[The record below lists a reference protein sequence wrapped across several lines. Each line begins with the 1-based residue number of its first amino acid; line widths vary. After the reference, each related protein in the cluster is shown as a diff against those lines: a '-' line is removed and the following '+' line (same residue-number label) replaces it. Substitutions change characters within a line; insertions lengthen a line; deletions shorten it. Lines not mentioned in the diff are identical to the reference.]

1 MARDDMVLHDDG
13 YLRFLR
19 ERDGEPDF
27 SRHTLARR
35 EEFFA
40 GLAAAPVR
48 SAAQVDGAAYLRNLD
63 RRRPA
68 ARLDARVLWLLATAR
83 ANQAERFGVG
93 LAEVYGRIT
102 AGSEPVRLHVTLHE
116 IYHTRVLADV
126 VAIFGLPVSS
136 RPPDLA
142 TRAITHLMVRT
153 PERWQLP
160 LVGAGEM
167 VGCIVFRMLRDRGRE
182 LFAAEPSVTARIGRL
197 LDEILGDELGHVG
210 LIASRLGPRRRALMR
225 HLYRVLAL
233 RLARRMPA
241 MAPLFG
247 RRALRLAFS
256 GPFRADAMAAEL
268 PGLAYVAAYP

>member
-1 MARDDMVLHDDG
+1 VTVLDEDG

-27 SRHTLARR
+27 PRHTLSRR

-40 GLAAAPVR
+40 ALAATPVR
-48 SAAQVDGAAYLRNLD
+48 SAIRVDGAAYLRNLD

-68 ARLDARVLWLLATAR
+68 PGLDGRVLWLLAAAC

-102 AGSEPVRLHVTLHE
+102 PGSEPVRLHVTLQE

-182 LFAAEPSVTARIGRL
+182 LFAAEPLVAARIGRL

-210 LIASRLGPRRRALMR
+210 LIASRLGPRGRALMR
-225 HLYRVLAL
+225 GLYRVLAL
-233 RLARRMPA
+233 PLARRMPA
-241 MAPLFG
+241 MTRLFG

-268 PGLAYVAAYP
+268 PGLAYVAAHP

>member
-1 MARDDMVLHDDG
+1 MGPHDDG

-19 ERDGEPDF
+19 ERDGEPDL

-35 EEFFA
+35 EEFFTA
-40 GLAAAPVR
+40 LAAAPVR
-48 SAAQVDGAAYLRNLD
+48 SAARIDRATYLRNLE

-68 ARLDARVLWLLATAR
+68 PGLDARVLWLLATAR

-102 AGSEPVRLHVTLHE
+102 PGSEPVQLHVTLQE

-136 RPPDLA
+136 RPPDVA
-142 TRAITHLMVRT
+142 TRAITHLMVRRS
-153 PERWQLP
+153 EGWQLP

-167 VGCIVFRMLRDRGRE
+167 VGCIVFRLLRDRGRE
-182 LFAAEPSVTARIGRL
+182 LFAAEPLVAARIGRL

-210 LIASRLGPRRRALMR
+210 LIASRLGPRGRALMR
-225 HLYRVLAL
+225 GLYRVIAL
-233 RLARRMPA
+233 PLARRVPA
-241 MAPLFG
+241 MTPLFG
-247 RRALRLAFS
+247 RRGLRRAFS
-256 GPFRADAMAAEL
+256 GPFRADAMATEL
-268 PGLAYVAAYP
+268 PGLAYVAAHP

>member
-1 MARDDMVLHDDG
+1 MVLHDEG

-40 GLAAAPVR
+40 ALAAAPVR
-48 SAAQVDGAAYLRNLD
+48 SAAQVDRAAYLRNLD
-63 RRRPA
+63 RRSPA
-68 ARLDARVLWLLATAR
+68 PGLDARVLWLLATAR

-102 AGSEPVRLHVTLHE
+102 AASEPVRLHVTLQE

-126 VAIFGLPVSS
+126 VAIFGLPVSC

-167 VGCIVFRMLRDRGRE
+167 VGCILFRMLRDRGRE
-182 LFAAEPSVTARIGRL
+182 LFAAEPPVAARIGRL
-197 LDEILGDELGHVG
+197 FDEILGDELGHVG
-210 LIASRLGPRRRALMR
+210 LIASRLGPRG
-225 HLYRVLAL
+225 
-233 RLARRMPA
+233 AR
-241 MAPLFG
+241 
-247 RRALRLAFS
+247 
-256 GPFRADAMAAEL
+256 
-268 PGLAYVAAYP
+268 